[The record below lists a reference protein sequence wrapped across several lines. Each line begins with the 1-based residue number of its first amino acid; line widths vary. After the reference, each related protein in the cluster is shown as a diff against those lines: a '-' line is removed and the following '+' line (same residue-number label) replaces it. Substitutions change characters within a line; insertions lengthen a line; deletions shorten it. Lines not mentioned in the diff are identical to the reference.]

1 MRLTTISFHN
11 SCCKKSWGPVWFCH
25 IAHEYLY
32 NSTSVIC
39 KGWHTIFLSKRAKS
53 EWLCY
58 LVTFGNLR
66 RTLGTFDIV
75 RKSPEVFRSSW
86 PRVDSVVTF
95 LSVERL
101 TKSFMWRNQKT
112 RGICPY
118 VVGKVLIYTIIC
130 LCTRQLVT
138 QNHNGN
144 IKTLFLHE

>member
-101 TKSFMWRNQKT
+101 TKSFMWRNQSKLGEFALMLLEKCLST
-112 RGICPY
+112 PSSVY
-118 VVGKVLIYTIIC
+118 VHDSLWRRIIMA
-130 LCTRQLVT
+130 T
-138 QNHNGN
+138 
-144 IKTLFLHE
+144 